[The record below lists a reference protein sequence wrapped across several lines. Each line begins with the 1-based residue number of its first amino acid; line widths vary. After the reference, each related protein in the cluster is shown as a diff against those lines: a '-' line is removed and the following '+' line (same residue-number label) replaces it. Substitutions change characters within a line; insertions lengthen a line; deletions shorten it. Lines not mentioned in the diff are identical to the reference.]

1 MNRIKN
7 ELEALVVQMISA
19 LNLIWIIPLC
29 LIVSGVVT
37 AFFISAS
44 QSNREWDIYE
54 EGIQEGMKRAG
65 HHNPTLESYINETYN
80 GDDNAF
86 LNTVTGF
93 IYGVDS
99 NGQLEMVFLDVKDIL
114 KYKPCEIMSI
124 SGEFMGTPRPI
135 IKVK

>member
-1 MNRIKN
+1 
-7 ELEALVVQMISA
+7 MISA
-19 LNLIWIIPLC
+19 LHLIWIIPLC
-29 LIVSGVVT
+29 LIVGGVVT
-37 AFFISAS
+37 TFFISVS

-54 EGIQEGMKRAG
+54 EGIQEGMKRAR

-80 GDDNAF
+80 GDDKAF
-86 LNTVTGF
+86 LDTMTGF

-99 NGQLEMVFLDVKDIL
+99 NGQLEMVFLDAKDIL

-124 SGEFMGTPRPI
+124 NGEFMGTSRPI